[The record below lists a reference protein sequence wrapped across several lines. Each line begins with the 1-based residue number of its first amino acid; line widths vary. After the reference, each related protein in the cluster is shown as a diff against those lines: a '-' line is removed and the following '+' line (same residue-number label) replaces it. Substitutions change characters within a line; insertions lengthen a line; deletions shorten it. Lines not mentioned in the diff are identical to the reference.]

1 MNNLTVCPG
10 CEAGIGRADIEESK
24 SNVAMNAWL
33 PQASYPCGNFSDTS
47 CVKFWH
53 NKRIVRPQ
61 FPVLHSYWKYK
72 SNGLLP
78 LCSKWDFCS
87 HGVHLRTPVLL
98 FNRCAAPAKL
108 PTCNCH
114 RPKSWPASQ
123 PLPSRSNSLRRMSNL
138 FQPIKWNNI
147 KSSGISQMCKHSHL
161 FYTSQVTSQLQTRVK
176 LNRVFFPRYFLQ
188 ARSLGC
194 GFAR

>member
-47 CVKFWH
+47 CVKFRH
-53 NKRIVRPQ
+53 DKRIVRPR

-114 RPKSWPASQ
+114 RRKSH
-123 PLPSRSNSLRRMSNL
+123 LRRCFLLETAHSEEWATFVNRLSETTSRVVVFHSCRML
-138 FQPIKWNNI
+138 PLILYL
-147 KSSGISQMCKHSHL
+147 SSHFTI
-161 FYTSQVTSQLQTRVK
+161 
-176 LNRVFFPRYFLQ
+176 
-188 ARSLGC
+188 AD
-194 GFAR
+194 